1 MSVIM
6 FRDERRTYAGR
17 LLPYLAM
24 SLIFFGAGIAAGLLV
39 VAHYPALTDQF
50 EQTITS
56 FVSVFREMPRIK
68 LAGAIFLNNAA
79 KTLFAIV
86 LGALLGI
93 LPAIFLFANGIALA
107 VVWSLSA
114 HSRGVSLTL
123 LSILPHGIIELP
135 AVFLGTSIGLMI
147 GARALKRLT
156 GKSGVSVGTELLDG
170 LRFFAS
176 VLVPL
181 LFLAALVEAFVTTAL
196 ISPR

>member
-1 MSVIM
+1 
-6 FRDERRTYAGR
+6 
-17 LLPYLAM
+17 M

-135 AVFLGTSIGLMI
+135 AVFLGTSIGLSI
-147 GARALKRLT
+147 GYHGVRRLV
-156 GKSGVSVGTELLDG
+156 GKSEIHSGADMVQG
-170 LRFFAS
+170 LRYFFT
-176 VLVPL
+176 VIIPL
-181 LFLAALVEAFVTTAL
+181 LIAAALVEAFITPTL